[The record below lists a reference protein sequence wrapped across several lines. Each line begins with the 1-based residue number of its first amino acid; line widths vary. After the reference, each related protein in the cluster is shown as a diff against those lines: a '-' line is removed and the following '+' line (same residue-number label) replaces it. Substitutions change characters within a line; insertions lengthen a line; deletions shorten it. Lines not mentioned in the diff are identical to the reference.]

1 MTRRDELVV
10 GATIL
15 AALVTVVGGALWL
28 SQAHLGRAAEVSTA
42 RFHTVGGLGVGD
54 PVVLR
59 GVRVGRVKEIRL
71 GEENWVEAELQIYQ
85 NATLPAKP
93 AIIAASGSLFGEWQA
108 SIVPFDQPID
118 DPAIRRDLDEAAAAG
133 GDLWPGAT
141 LPDIG
146 QLTAQAGRIAGD
158 IASVSSRIQTAFDS
172 AAVTEV
178 QKSVRDFGRVA
189 DQLARFTQQQSSI
202 LGNVGQN
209 LQQGSDVLAEAAQS
223 LSKSLAR
230 VDSATNEG
238 ELVTILS
245 NAQAAAVNVREATQ
259 NLKDLMAVAHENQAS
274 IGRIIQSADTL
285 MTRISDR
292 RGTAGLLLGDTT
304 LYVETTKAVLQFQ
317 RLLADIQANP
327 RRYFSF
333 KVF

>member
-1 MTRRDELVV
+1 MNRRDDVVV

-15 AALVTVVGGALWL
+15 AALVIIVAGALWL
-28 SQAHLGRAAEVSTA
+28 SRAQLGGAQDGYTA
-42 RFHTVGGLGVGD
+42 RFRTVGGLGVGD

-71 GEENWVEAELQIYQ
+71 GEKNWVEAELQIYQ
-85 NATLPAKP
+85 SATLPTRP

-108 SIVPFDQPID
+108 SIIPFDQPLD
-118 DPAIRRDLDEAAAAG
+118 DPAIRRDLAEAAAV
-133 GDLWPGAT
+133 GDDFWPGAT

-158 IASVSSRIQTAFDS
+158 IASVSNRIQAAFDS
-172 AAVTEV
+172 TAVQEV

-202 LGNVGQN
+202 LGNVGEN
-209 LQQGSDVLAEAAQS
+209 LRQGSDVLADAAQS

-238 ELVTILS
+238 ELTTILS
-245 NAQAAAVNVREATQ
+245 NAQASAVNVREATQ
-259 NLKDLMAVAHENQAS
+259 NMKDLMAVAHANQAS
-274 IGRIIQSADTL
+274 IQRIIESADTM
-285 MTRISDR
+285 MTRIRDR
-292 RGTAGLLLGDTT
+292 RSTAGLLLGDTT
-304 LYVETTKAVLQFQ
+304 LYVQATKAVMQFE

-327 RRYFSF
+327 RKYFSF

>member
-1 MTRRDELVV
+1 MNRRDELVV

-15 AALVTVVGGALWL
+15 ASLVVIVGGALWL
-28 SQAHLGRAAEVSTA
+28 SQAQLGGAASGYTA
-42 RFHTVGGLGVGD
+42 RFRTVGGLGVGD

-71 GEENWVEAELQIYQ
+71 GEKNWVEAELQIYQ
-85 NATLPAKP
+85 NATLPTRP

-108 SIVPFDQPID
+108 SIVPFEQPID
-118 DPAIRRDLDEAAAAG
+118 DPALRRDLDEAAAVG
-133 GDLWPGAT
+133 GTMWPGGS

-158 IASVSSRIQTAFDS
+158 IASVSSRIQSAFDS
-172 AAVTEV
+172 SAVTEV

-202 LGNVGQN
+202 LGNVGEN
-209 LQQGSDVLAEAAQS
+209 LQQGSDVLADAAQS

-238 ELVTILS
+238 ELTTILS
-245 NAQAAAVNVREATQ
+245 NAQQAAVNMREATQ
-259 NLKDLMAVAHENQAS
+259 SFRALMDVAGRSQAS
-274 IGRIIQSADTL
+274 VQSIINNADSVMARIANRQ
-285 MTRISDR
+285 
-292 RGTAGLLLGDTT
+292 GTAGLMVGDTT
-304 LYVETTKAVLQFQ
+304 LYIETTRAVVQLQ

-327 RRYFSF
+327 RKYFSF

>member
-1 MTRRDELVV
+1 MKRRDEIVV
-10 GATIL
+10 GATIFGV
-15 AALVTVVGGALWL
+15 LVIVVAGALWL
-28 SQAHLGRAAEVSTA
+28 SHAQFGGASQTSSA
-42 RFHTVGGLGVGD
+42 RFRTVGGLGVGD

-71 GEENWVEAELQIYQ
+71 GQKNWVEAELQIYQ
-85 NATLPAKP
+85 DATLPVRP

-108 SIVPFDQPID
+108 SIVAFDQPFD
-118 DPAIRRDLDEAAAAG
+118 DPALRRELDEAAAVG
-133 GDLWPGAT
+133 GQMWPGAT

-172 AAVTEV
+172 SAVAEV
-178 QKSVRDFGRVA
+178 QKSVKDFGRVA

-202 LGNVGQN
+202 LGNVGTN
-209 LQQGSDVLAEAAQS
+209 LQQGSDVLAEAARS
-223 LSKSLAR
+223 LSNSLAR
-230 VDSATNEG
+230 IDSATNEG

-245 NAQAAAVNVREATQ
+245 NAQAAAVNAREATQ
-259 NLKDLMAVAHENQAS
+259 SLRDVMAVAHRNQES
-274 IGRIIQSADTL
+274 IQRIIQGADTM
-285 MTRISDR
+285 MTRIMDR
-292 RGTAGLLLGDTT
+292 RSTAGLLLGDTT
-304 LYVETTKAVLQFQ
+304 LYVEATKAVMQFE

-327 RRYFSF
+327 RKYFSF

>member
-1 MTRRDELVV
+1 MNRRDELVV
-10 GATIL
+10 GATIV
-15 AALVTVVGGALWL
+15 ATLVIVVGGALWL
-28 SQAHLGRAAEVSTA
+28 SQAQFGRAGQEYAA
-42 RFHTVGGLGVGD
+42 RFRTVGGLGVGD

-71 GEENWVEAELQIYQ
+71 GEKNWVEAGLQIYQ
-85 NATLPAKP
+85 DATLPVRP

-118 DPAIRRDLDEAAAAG
+118 DPSLRRDLDEAAAVG
-133 GDLWPGAT
+133 GGFWPGAT

-158 IASVSSRIQTAFDS
+158 IASVSNRIQAAFDS
-172 AAVTEV
+172 TAVQEV

-202 LGNVGQN
+202 LGNVGEN
-209 LQQGSDVLAEAAQS
+209 LRQGSDVLADAAQS

-238 ELVTILS
+238 ELTTILS
-245 NAQAAAVNVREATQ
+245 NAQASAVNVREATQ
-259 NLKDLMAVAHENQAS
+259 NMKDLMAVAHANQAS
-274 IGRIIQSADTL
+274 IQRIIESADTM
-285 MTRISDR
+285 MTRIRDR
-292 RGTAGLLLGDTT
+292 RSTAGLLLGDTT
-304 LYVETTKAVLQFQ
+304 LYVQATKAVMQFE
-317 RLLADIQANP
+317 RLLADMQANP

>member
-1 MTRRDELVV
+1 MNRRDELVV
-10 GATIL
+10 GATIV
-15 AALVTVVGGALWL
+15 ATLVIVVGGALWL
-28 SQAHLGRAAEVSTA
+28 SQAQFGRAGQEYAA
-42 RFHTVGGLGVGD
+42 RFRTVGGLGVGD

-71 GEENWVEAELQIYQ
+71 GEKNRVEAGLQIYQ
-85 NATLPAKP
+85 DATLPVRP

-118 DPAIRRDLDEAAAAG
+118 DPSLRRDLDEAAAVG
-133 GDLWPGAT
+133 GGFWPGAT

-158 IASVSSRIQTAFDS
+158 IASVSNRIQAAFDS
-172 AAVTEV
+172 TAVQEV

-202 LGNVGQN
+202 LGNVGEN
-209 LQQGSDVLAEAAQS
+209 LRQGSDVLADAAQS

-238 ELVTILS
+238 ELTTILYT
-245 NAQAAAVNVREATQ
+245 AQASAVNVREATQ
-259 NLKDLMAVAHENQAS
+259 NMKDLMAVAHANQAS
-274 IGRIIQSADTL
+274 IQRIIESADTM
-285 MTRISDR
+285 MTRIRDR
-292 RGTAGLLLGDTT
+292 RSTAGLLLGDTT
-304 LYVETTKAVLQFQ
+304 LYVQATKAVMQFE
-317 RLLADIQANP
+317 RLLADMQANP

>member
-1 MTRRDELVV
+1 VTRQDELVV
-10 GATIL
+10 GATIFG
-15 AALVTVVGGALWL
+15 AVVIVVAGALWL
-28 SQAHLGRAAEVSTA
+28 SQASLGGGGQGYTA
-42 RFHTVGGLGVGD
+42 RFRTVGGLGVGD

-71 GEENWVEAELQIYQ
+71 GERNWVEAEMQIYQ
-85 NATLPAKP
+85 DVALPTRP

-118 DPAIRRDLDEAAAAG
+118 DPTLRRELDDAAAAG
-133 GDLWPGAT
+133 GGLWPGAT

-158 IASVSSRIQTAFDS
+158 IASVSSRIQSAFDS
-172 AAVTEV
+172 AAVQEV
-178 QKSVRDFGRVA
+178 QRSVRDFGRVA
-189 DQLARFTQQQSSI
+189 DQLARFTQQQSNI
-202 LGNVGQN
+202 LGDVGKN
-209 LQQGSDVLAEAAQS
+209 LQQGSDVLAEAATS

-238 ELVTILS
+238 ELTTILS
-245 NAQAAAVNVREATQ
+245 NAQQAAVNMREATQ
-259 NLKDLMAVAHENQAS
+259 SFRALMDVAGRSQAS
-274 IGRIIQSADTL
+274 VQSIINNADTV
-285 MTRISDR
+285 MARIANR
-292 RGTAGLLLGDTT
+292 QGTAGLMVGDTT
-304 LYVETTKAVLQFQ
+304 LYVETTRAVIQLQ

-327 RRYFSF
+327 RKYFSF

>member
-1 MTRRDELVV
+1 MTRRDELLV
-10 GATIL
+10 GATIV
-15 AALVTVVGGALWL
+15 AALVVVVGGALWL
-28 SQAHLGRAAEVSTA
+28 SQAHLGRALQTSTA
-42 RFHTVGGLGVGD
+42 RFRTVGGLGVGD
-54 PVVLR
+54 PVILR
-59 GVRVGRVKEIRL
+59 GVRVGRVKAIRL
-71 GEENWVEAELQIYQ
+71 GERNWVEADFQIYE
-85 NATLPAKP
+85 NLTLPVRP

-108 SIVPFDQPID
+108 SVVPFDQLID

-133 GDLWPGAT
+133 GTLWPGAT

-172 AAVTEV
+172 SAVNEV

-202 LGNVGQN
+202 LGDVGQN
-209 LQQGSDVLAEAAQS
+209 LQQGSDVLAEAAKS
-223 LSKSLAR
+223 LSLSLSR

-245 NAQAAAVNVREATQ
+245 NAQAAAVNMREATQ
-259 NLKDLMAVAHENQAS
+259 NLKDLMAVAHANQAS
-274 IGRIIQSADTL
+274 IGRIIQSADTI
-285 MTRISDR
+285 MTRIQDR
-292 RGTAGLLLGDTT
+292 RSTAGLVLGDTT
-304 LYVETTKAVLQFQ
+304 LYVETTKAVIQFQ